1 MSAYHMQAARNV
13 TGPPEIRHGKPKAAT
28 AFSVGALL
36 ARDGSTLIEFTGG
49 TTVIGIVG
57 VSLSGVKT
65 GLPDGKGG
73 YPFGTDI
80 PYYVADDKTI
90 FSALLS
96 TGNKVHPPEAANL
109 GVSYGVIKAA
119 SAHAAPTGTWMV
131 DESETSSL
139 IVTVVDYDI
148 ATNTVFFKFIESTLS
163 H

>member
-13 TGPPEIRHGKPKAAT
+13 TGPPEIRHGTPKAAV

-36 ARDGSTLIEFTGG
+36 ARDGATVIEFTGG
-49 TTVIGIVG
+49 STVIGIIG
-57 VSLSGVKT
+57 VSLSGVKA
-65 GLPDGKGG
+65 GLPAGKGG

-96 TGNKVHPPEAANL
+96 KGNVVTPPDSANL

-131 DESETSSL
+131 DESDTTAL
-139 IVTVVDYDI
+139 IVTIVDFDI
-148 ATNTVFFKFIESTLS
+148 DTNTVFFKFIETALS